1 MSAPPG
7 HPATAAFAPEGE
19 APQQGKTLRACIREF
34 LDSAGLVRTESW
46 VTRVSRDYAR
56 LAFDGMPIGTFI
68 ATRLALSD
76 VERRHLAERAD
87 LRYLLSYADPTGEQA
102 IRNVLTA
109 RGF

>member
-1 MSAPPG
+1 MTAPPVV
-7 HPATAAFAPEGE
+7 PVSVAFAPEGE
-19 APQQGKTLRACIREF
+19 APHQGRSLRALIREF
-34 LDSAGLVRTESW
+34 LTATGLVRTESW

-76 VERRHLAERAD
+76 TERRRIAERAD
-87 LRYLLSYADPTGEQA
+87 LRYLLSYADPTGEA
-102 IRNVLTA
+102 AMRNVMKA